1 MFIIVYDIN
10 VEQGKMSTVI
20 SIRIPKNL
28 KDKMDKFNKINWS
41 ELIRKFI
48 EEKITQLELEETL
61 RRIEEHLKDVP
72 ELPRGTVARWIR
84 SDRESH

>member
-1 MFIIVYDIN
+1 
-10 VEQGKMSTVI
+10 MSTVI

-28 KDKMDKFNKINWS
+28 KDKMEKFDKINWS
-41 ELIRKFI
+41 ELIRRFI
-48 EEKITQLELEETL
+48 EEKIAQLELEEAL

-72 ELPRGTVARWIR
+72 ELPKGTVARWIR

>member
-1 MFIIVYDIN
+1 V
-10 VEQGKMSTVI
+10 STVI
-20 SIRIPKNL
+20 SIRIPKSL

-48 EEKITQLELEETL
+48 EEKIAQLELEEAL
-61 RRIEEHLKDVP
+61 KEVEEHLKDVP
-72 ELPRGTVARWIR
+72 ELPKGTVARWMR

>member
-1 MFIIVYDIN
+1 
-10 VEQGKMSTVI
+10 MSVVI

-28 KDKMDKFNKINWS
+28 KDKMDKFDEINWS

-48 EEKITQLELEETL
+48 EAKITQLELEETL
-61 RRIEEHLKDVP
+61 RIIEEHLKDVP

>member
-1 MFIIVYDIN
+1 MFIKMYYIN
-10 VEQGKMSTVI
+10 VARKMSTVL
-20 SIRIPKNL
+20 SIRIPKGL
-28 KDKMDKFNKINWS
+28 KDKMDKFNEINWS

-48 EEKITQLELEETL
+48 EEKIAQLELEEAL
-61 RRIEEHLKDVP
+61 KGIEEHLKEVP

>member
-1 MFIIVYDIN
+1 MVIN
-10 VEQGKMSTVI
+10 YFGI
-20 SIRIPKNL
+20 SIRIPKTL
-28 KDKMDKFNKINWS
+28 KDKMDKFSEINWS

-61 RRIEEHLKDVP
+61 RRIEEHLKEVP
-72 ELPRGTVARWIR
+72 ELPRGTVVRWIR

>member
-1 MFIIVYDIN
+1 
-10 VEQGKMSTVI
+10 MSVVI

-28 KDKMDKFNKINWS
+28 KDKMDKLNKINWS

-61 RRIEEHLKDVP
+61 RIIEEHLKDVP